1 MANRRMFSKDIVRSD
16 AFLDLP
22 ISSQALYFHLGMEAD
37 DRGYINNP
45 KSVIRSIGASLGD
58 LEQLA
63 NKRFILVRGESLIL
77 IKGWR
82 INNTIQPT
90 RLVETK
96 FIDDLKKL
104 FFDENNSYTE
114 KPTGKPI
121 LSLCQQNVDNL
132 STQDSIGKDSI
143 DKVRLVED
151 SIVKE
156 RKEGKTMINN
166 DKPLF
171 CESCFQKLISKK
183 YLILED
189 YADKD
194 RYLELFATLL
204 TEYTRKNIC
213 ISLNYMLFQVCTT
226 RWDHASGK
234 SIPIGIR
241 KDLAIDDKYNYLRAS
256 LYNSCET
263 FKDGYDAL
271 LDAQE
276 KRWLDIA
283 KALYDHEDS
292 KKSEFTDQ

>member
-1 MANRRMFSKDIVRSD
+1 MANRRMFSKDITRSD

-37 DRGYINNP
+37 DRGYVNNP
-45 KSVIRSIGASLGD
+45 KTVIRSIGATVGD
-58 LEQLA
+58 LEQLV
-63 NKRFILVRGESLIL
+63 NKRFILVREDGLIL
-77 IKGWR
+77 IKHWR
-82 INNTIQPT
+82 INNLIKND
-90 RLVETK
+90 RFKETK
-96 FIDDLKKL
+96 YVNDLKKL

-114 KPTGKPI
+114 TPTNTPCLQIG
-121 LSLCQQNVDNL
+121 
-132 STQDSIGKDSI
+132 TQVEPQDRLGKDSI
-143 DKVRLVED
+143 GEYRLVED

-183 YLILED
+183 FLVLED

-204 TEYTRKNIC
+204 NEYTRKNIC
-213 ISLNYMLFQVCTT
+213 ISLNYTLYQVCQT

-241 KDLAIDDKYNYLRAS
+241 PELAIDDKYSYLRTS
-256 LYNSCET
+256 LYNSCEKY
-263 FKDGYDAL
+263 KDGYDAYV
-271 LDAQE
+271 DEQE

-283 KALYDHEDS
+283 KAVYDHEDS

>member
-1 MANRRMFSKDIVRSD
+1 MANRRMFSKDITRSD

-45 KSVIRSIGASLGD
+45 KSVIRSIGATVGD
-58 LEQLA
+58 LEQLV
-63 NKRFILVRGESLIL
+63 NKRFILVREDGLIL
-77 IKGWR
+77 IKHWR
-82 INNTIQPT
+82 INNLIKND
-90 RLVETK
+90 RFKETK
-96 FIDDLKKL
+96 YVNDLKKL

-114 KPTGKPI
+114 TPTNTPCLQIG
-121 LSLCQQNVDNL
+121 
-132 STQDSIGKDSI
+132 TQVEPQDRLGKDSI
-143 DKVRLVED
+143 GEYRLVED

-171 CESCFQKLISKK
+171 CESCFQKLVSKK
-183 YLILED
+183 FLVLED

-204 TEYTRKNIC
+204 NEYTRKNIC
-213 ISLNYMLFQVCTT
+213 ISLNYMLCQVCTT
-226 RWDHASGK
+226 RWDHVSSK

-241 KDLAIDDKYNYLRAS
+241 PELAIDDKYSYLRTS
-256 LYNSCET
+256 LYHSCEK
-263 FKDGYDAL
+263 FKDGYDAYL
-271 LDAQE
+271 NEQE
-276 KRWLDIA
+276 KKWLDFA
-283 KALYDHEDS
+283 KLTFEYEDS

>member
-1 MANRRMFSKDIVRSD
+1 MFSKDIVRSD

-121 LSLCQQNVDNL
+121 LSLCQQSVDNL
-132 STQDSIGKDSI
+132 STQ
-143 DKVRLVED
+143 D

-171 CESCFQKLISKK
+171 CESCFQKLVSKK
-183 YLILED
+183 FLVLED

-204 TEYTRKNIC
+204 NEYTRKNIC

-226 RWDHASGK
+226 RWDHVSSK

-241 KDLAIDDKYNYLRAS
+241 PELAIDDKYSYLRTS
-256 LYNSCET
+256 LYNSCEK
-263 FKDGYDAL
+263 FKDGYDAYL
-271 LDAQE
+271 NEQE
-276 KRWLDIA
+276 KRWLDFA
-283 KALYDHEDS
+283 KAIFETEDS

>member
-1 MANRRMFSKDIVRSD
+1 MANRRMFSKDITRSD

-37 DRGYINNP
+37 DRGYVNNP
-45 KSVIRSIGASLGD
+45 KTVIRSIGATVGD
-58 LEQLA
+58 LEQLV
-63 NKRFILVRGESLIL
+63 NKRFILVREDGLIL
-77 IKGWR
+77 IKHWR
-82 INNTIQPT
+82 INNLIKND
-90 RLVETK
+90 RFKETK
-96 FIDDLKKL
+96 YVNDLKKL

-114 KPTGKPI
+114 TPTNTPCLQIG
-121 LSLCQQNVDNL
+121 
-132 STQDSIGKDSI
+132 TQMEPQDRLGKDSI
-143 DKVRLVED
+143 GEYRLVED

-183 YLILED
+183 YLVLED

-226 RWDHASGK
+226 RWDYASGK

>member
-1 MANRRMFSKDIVRSD
+1 MANRRMFSKDITRSD

-58 LEQLA
+58 LEQLV
-63 NKRFILVRGESLIL
+63 NKRFILVREDGLIL
-77 IKGWR
+77 IKHWR
-82 INNTIQPT
+82 INNLIKND
-90 RLVETK
+90 RFKETK
-96 FIDDLKKL
+96 YVNDLKKL

-114 KPTGKPI
+114 TPTNTPCLQIG
-121 LSLCQQNVDNL
+121 
-132 STQDSIGKDSI
+132 TQVEPQDRLGKDSI
-143 DKVRLVED
+143 GEYRLVED

-171 CESCFQKLISKK
+171 CESCFQKLVSKK
-183 YLILED
+183 FLVLED

-204 TEYTRKNIC
+204 NEYTRKNIC

-226 RWDHASGK
+226 RWDHVSSK

-241 KDLAIDDKYNYLRAS
+241 PELAIDDKYSYLRTS
-256 LYNSCET
+256 LYNSCEK
-263 FKDGYDAL
+263 FKDGYDAYL
-271 LDAQE
+271 NEQE
-276 KRWLDIA
+276 KRWLDFA
-283 KALYDHEDS
+283 KAIFETEDS

>member
-1 MANRRMFSKDIVRSD
+1 MANRRMFSKDITRSD

-37 DRGYINNP
+37 DRGYVNNP
-45 KSVIRSIGASLGD
+45 KTVIRSIGATVGD
-58 LEQLA
+58 LEQLV
-63 NKRFILVRGESLIL
+63 NKRFILVREDGLIL
-77 IKGWR
+77 IKHWR
-82 INNTIQPT
+82 INNLIKND
-90 RLVETK
+90 RFKETK
-96 FIDDLKKL
+96 YVNDLKKL

-114 KPTGKPI
+114 TPTNTPCLQIG
-121 LSLCQQNVDNL
+121 
-132 STQDSIGKDSI
+132 TQVEPQDRLGKDSI
-143 DKVRLVED
+143 GEYRLVED

-171 CESCFQKLISKK
+171 CESCFQKLVSKK
-183 YLILED
+183 FLVLED

-204 TEYTRKNIC
+204 NEYTRKNIC

-226 RWDHASGK
+226 RWDHVSSK

-241 KDLAIDDKYNYLRAS
+241 PELAIDDKYSYLRTS
-256 LYNSCET
+256 LYNSCEK
-263 FKDGYDAL
+263 FKDGYDAYL
-271 LDAQE
+271 NEQE
-276 KRWLDIA
+276 KRWLDFA
-283 KALYDHEDS
+283 KAIFETEDS

>member
-1 MANRRMFSKDIVRSD
+1 MFSKDITRSD

-37 DRGYINNP
+37 DRGYVNNP
-45 KSVIRSIGASLGD
+45 KTVIRSIGATVGD
-58 LEQLA
+58 LEQLV
-63 NKRFILVRGESLIL
+63 NKRFILVREDGLIL
-77 IKGWR
+77 IKHWR
-82 INNTIQPT
+82 INNLIKND
-90 RLVETK
+90 RFKETK
-96 FIDDLKKL
+96 YINDLKKL

-114 KPTGKPI
+114 TPTNTPCLQIG
-121 LSLCQQNVDNL
+121 
-132 STQDSIGKDSI
+132 TQVEPQDRLGKDSI
-143 DKVRLVED
+143 GEYRLVED

-183 YLILED
+183 FLVLED

-204 TEYTRKNIC
+204 DEYTRKNIC
-213 ISLNYMLFQVCTT
+213 ISLNYTLYQVCTT

-241 KDLAIDDKYNYLRAS
+241 PELAIDDKYSYLRTS
-256 LYNSCET
+256 LYNSCEKY
-263 FKDGYDAL
+263 KDGYDAYV
-271 LDAQE
+271 DEQE

-283 KALYDHEDS
+283 KAVYDHEDS
-292 KKSEFTDQ
+292 KKSEFTDQQ

>member
-1 MANRRMFSKDIVRSD
+1 MANRRMFSKDITRSD

-37 DRGYINNP
+37 DRGYVNNP
-45 KSVIRSIGASLGD
+45 KTVIRSIGATVGD
-58 LEQLA
+58 LEQLV
-63 NKRFILVRGESLIL
+63 NKRFILVREDGLIL
-77 IKGWR
+77 IKHWR
-82 INNTIQPT
+82 INNLIKND
-90 RLVETK
+90 RFKETK
-96 FIDDLKKL
+96 YVNDLKKL

-114 KPTGKPI
+114 TPTNTPCLQIG
-121 LSLCQQNVDNL
+121 
-132 STQDSIGKDSI
+132 TQMEPQDRLGKDSI
-143 DKVRLVED
+143 GEYRLVED

-183 YLILED
+183 YLVLED